1 MDNNEENTSASPE
14 QAGAA
19 SADSKGAIP
28 TDERTGTLIFAAVLT
43 LFGIFWVWASSDLP
57 DRQQTAYLS
66 QGFVPITAGFMLA
79 GLSALLFLS
88 TWLTKARPAAEL
100 GKEPLFQP
108 RAEMLA
114 AAVFAALLV
123 YILVLPYV
131 HYAISTFL
139 LMAVGLALSG
149 EPLKPRLLLI
159 AAAMTA
165 LFYAIFI
172 YGLQL
177 ALPGSIFG

>member
-1 MDNNEENTSASPE
+1 MDNQEENSSASPE
-14 QAGAA
+14 PAA
-19 SADSKGAIP
+19 APAADDKRVIP
-28 TDERTGTLIFAAVLT
+28 TDERTGTLIFAVVLT

-57 DRQQTAYLS
+57 SRQQTAYLS
-66 QGFVPITAGFMLA
+66 QGFLPITAGFLLA

-88 TWLTKARPAAEL
+88 TWFTKARPAAEL
-100 GKEPLFQP
+100 GREPLFRP

-114 AAVFAALLV
+114 AAVFAALLA
-123 YILVLPYV
+123 YILILPHV

-139 LMAVGLALSG
+139 LMAVGLGLSG
-149 EPLKPRLLLI
+149 EPIRPRLFLI